1 MRYLYHVIPENL
13 QGQYL
18 MPLNQLKKNHPE
30 IYQEHLKKYEGR
42 ESLLKFKIPKLNCLW
57 NDVIHLTAVQPK
69 KLDEAFREAEADLKW
84 RKWFKV
90 NPELLEPN
98 RTIVYLY
105 KKRPLIADPTEF
117 VPFKVNDLSKYSH
130 IGEKTRDYFKEE
142 VSKGRRPLMF
152 HLVPHVLY
160 KGKLKIKDLEVIEI

>member
-1 MRYLYHVIPENL
+1 MNYLYHRVPKNL

-18 MPLNQLKKNHPE
+18 MPLTQLKKNHPE

-84 RKWFKV
+84 RKWF
-90 NPELLEPN
+90 N
-98 RTIVYLY
+98 
-105 KKRPLIADPTEF
+105 
-117 VPFKVNDLSKYSH
+117 YS
-130 IGEKTRDYFKEE
+130 T
-142 VSKGRRPLMF
+142 
-152 HLVPHVLY
+152 
-160 KGKLKIKDLEVIEI
+160 